1 MAIPCD
7 PVAVSPLKV
16 IPEAVLRSHTD
27 YGMQKPSFT
36 KLDGLVLGNSA
47 WGKRRPPIRRYSVV
61 FFSTSIRRATKLASV
76 LSVAGIRVHQAST
89 LAEVKILLRITSAG
103 VVLIDRRTIG
113 PGGEILR
120 ELAADFPDV
129 GTVVLSPGDD
139 QFAAQMYA
147 AGARETVFEQARF
160 ADLLAAV
167 ESAHEFHQE
176 LTDSVRLQA
185 RVNAIMKAIRLA
197 VRADDTTPGIRRTAS
212 EAVAMGVLMMRV
224 AGRPGPVH

>member
-1 MAIPCD
+1 M
-7 PVAVSPLKV
+7 LKKL
-16 IPEAVLRSHTD
+16 AVLVRI
-27 YGMQKPSFT
+27 
-36 KLDGLVLGNSA
+36 
-47 WGKRRPPIRRYSVV
+47 PPIRRYSVV
-61 FFSTSIRRATKLASV
+61 LFSTSIGTATKLASV
-76 LSVAGIRVHQAST
+76 LSVAGIRVHHGST

-103 VVLIDRRTIG
+103 VVLIDLRTIG

-147 AGARETVFEQARF
+147 AGARETVFEPARF

-185 RVNAIMKAIRLA
+185 RIDAIMRA
-197 VRADDTTPGIRRTAS
+197 VRVDHTTPGIRRTAS
-212 EAVAMGVLMMRV
+212 EAVAVEVLMMRV
-224 AGRPGPVH
+224 VGRPGPVH